1 MPDSVRARILNL
13 ARKER
18 IPFQRLLAL
27 YNQEGLLHRIVSTE
41 YESSIILKGGLL
53 FYQLQGMAA
62 RPTKDIDL
70 LGKDNGEPETTLR
83 AIIESASTI
92 NLDDGLEFDR
102 DSIGVAPI
110 TGQVDQVREYVYT
123 LSPGR
128 YVGARRANG

>member
-13 ARKER
+13 ARKEG

-110 TGQVDQVREYVYT
+110 TGQVDQVREYV
-123 LSPGR
+123 
-128 YVGARRANG
+128 